1 MTAKRHPVRG
11 FFAGLLLGLGIALL
25 LFVLGVLPMTLAGL
39 GIITAI
45 GIVVGIVLAYV
56 APVRVDAQQSG

>member
-11 FFAGLLLGLGIALL
+11 FFAGLFLGLGIALL
-25 LFVLGVLPMTLAGL
+25 LFVLGVLPMTVARLCIVTL
-39 GIITAI
+39 V

-56 APVRVDAQQSG
+56 APVRGAA

>member
-11 FFAGLLLGLGIALL
+11 FFAGLFLGLGIALL
-25 LFVLGVLPMTLAGL
+25 LFVLGVLPMTVAWL
-39 GIITAI
+39 GILTLV

-56 APVRVDAQQSG
+56 APVRAAA